1 MSESVNVT
9 YVGAEG
15 EPDTNVW
22 KGYSFRKGEPV
33 AVTDP
38 HIIAKAKGNRFFEV
52 EGHVKRP
59 QEADGHD
66 GGDIGDLEKMGIRKL
81 REIAAAA
88 AAAQSAAA
96 RAASASVASAQS
108 AQARINQLR
117 AGAII

>member
-81 REIAAAA
+81 REIAAERGID
-88 AAAQSAAA
+88 S
-96 RAASASVASAQS
+96 
-108 AQARINQLR
+108 LR
-117 AGAII
+117 EDGDGKSKAELIAELRG